1 MTAILVVDD
10 EPAVCVVIEL
20 LLGRE
25 GLTVVNCADGKTAL
39 AVLPSRD
46 FAAALI
52 DLGLEQVRGRHVID
66 AIREARP
73 ALPIVIMSG
82 ALMRLDEDDS
92 SGLPARFEGLE
103 WLPKPF
109 KPQNLIAL
117 VSEVTG
123 KQQRRA
129 ESPAQVGAAAYF

>member
-10 EPAVCVVIEL
+10 EPAVRGVIEL
-20 LLGRE
+20 LLSRE
-25 GLTVVNCADGKTAL
+25 GLTVVNCADGTTAL

-92 SGLPARFEGLE
+92 SGLPAQFEGLE
-103 WLPKPF
+103 WLLKPSSH
-109 KPQNLIAL
+109 K
-117 VSEVTG
+117 T
-123 KQQRRA
+123 
-129 ESPAQVGAAAYF
+129 

>member
-1 MTAILVVDD
+1 MTVDY
-10 EPAVCVVIEL
+10 C
-20 LLGRE
+20 RE
-25 GLTVVNCADGKTAL
+25 GIMALTVV
-39 AVLPSRD
+39 PSRD

-52 DLGLEQVRGRHVID
+52 DLGLEQVRGHHVID

-82 ALMRLDEDDS
+82 ALMRLDEDGS
-92 SGLPARFEGLE
+92 PGLPAQFEGLE

-117 VSEVTG
+117 VSEVTA
-123 KQQRRA
+123 K
-129 ESPAQVGAAAYF
+129 

>member
-10 EPAVCVVIEL
+10 EPTVRSVIEL

-25 GLTVVNCADGKTAL
+25 GLTVVNCADGKAAL

-52 DLGLEQVRGRHVID
+52 DLGLEQVRGRHVIE

-73 ALPIVIMSG
+73 ALPIVVMSG
-82 ALMRLDEDDS
+82 ALVHLEEDDR
-92 SGLPARFEGLE
+92 SGLPAQFEGLDR
-103 WLPKPF
+103 LPKPF

-117 VSEVTG
+117 VCEVTG
-123 KQQRRA
+123 KQPRRA
-129 ESPAQVGAAAYF
+129 ESPAKAGAAA

>member
-10 EPAVCVVIEL
+10 EPTVRSVIEL
-20 LLGRE
+20 LLSRE
-25 GLTVVNCADGKTAL
+25 GLTVVNCADGKAAL

-52 DLGLEQVRGRHVID
+52 DLGLEQVRGRHVIE

-73 ALPIVIMSG
+73 ALPIVVMSG
-82 ALMRLDEDDS
+82 ALMRLEEDNP
-92 SGLPARFEGLE
+92 SGLPALFEGLDR
-103 WLPKPF
+103 LPKPF
-109 KPQNLIAL
+109 KPQSLIAL

-123 KQQRRA
+123 KQPRRA
-129 ESPAQVGAAAYF
+129 KLPAQANAAAYL

>member
-129 ESPAQVGAAAYF
+129 ESPAQVRAAAYF